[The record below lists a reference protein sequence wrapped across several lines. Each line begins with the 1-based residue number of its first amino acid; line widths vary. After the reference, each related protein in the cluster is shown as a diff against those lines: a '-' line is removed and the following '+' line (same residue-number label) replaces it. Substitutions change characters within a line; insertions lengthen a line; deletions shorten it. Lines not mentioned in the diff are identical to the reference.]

1 MFKLHLIPS
10 KRIKEIN
17 VICYTVQQRH
27 PLNSPACSAGRE
39 CSTAAIVQKSK
50 QIVVK
55 TRQQHQLYFFFF
67 FAHPVSHNHKK
78 HLYKRKCSDLKLFLV
93 EVFQDEDRT
102 GSQL

>member
-39 CSTAAIVQKSK
+39 CSTAAIAQISK

-67 FAHPVSHNHKK
+67 FLHTQ
-78 HLYKRKCSDLKLFLV
+78 FL
-93 EVFQDEDRT
+93 T
-102 GSQL
+102 TIKSICIKGNAAI